1 LEYNVAIHLL
11 MVYNVVLR
19 TSEHSS
25 AKEKEK
31 EKEKNLY
38 LVQLNQFSG
47 GPERCET
54 NAVHVWST
62 M

>member
-1 LEYNVAIHLL
+1 

-31 EKEKNLY
+31 EKENENENEKEKNLY

>member
-1 LEYNVAIHLL
+1 

-47 GPERCET
+47 GPEGCET